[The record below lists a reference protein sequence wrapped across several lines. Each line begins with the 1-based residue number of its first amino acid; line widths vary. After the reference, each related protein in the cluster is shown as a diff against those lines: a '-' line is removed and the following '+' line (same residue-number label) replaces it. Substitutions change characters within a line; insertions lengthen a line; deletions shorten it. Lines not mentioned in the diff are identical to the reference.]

1 MSTLSLKTQ
10 DQNEYEILISC
21 IADFNKLSQQRQIKI
36 LKQLSIN
43 ARSFVQYVSNEKK
56 TVFLDIKQLVNDS
69 KRERETQES
78 NAKQIERKYGDIIQ
92 ELYAENISVKTIA
105 VNLARLEQIENA
117 DSKLKISESVVRS
130 VVKSLNIQR
139 ADDCKKGKQKA
150 NKKNV
155 KRSARMKADTQQIE
169 LADTQQIKIADSKQ
183 IEKQIDPEIENVR
196 LEDLSNDSEL

>member
-1 MSTLSLKTQ
+1 MSTLSLKPH
-10 DQNEYEILISC
+10 DQNEYEITISC

-43 ARSFVQYVSNEKK
+43 ARSFVQYVFNEKK